1 MSPDMQ
7 SIERLETLT
16 KEELLDRWRKLP
28 GNQPPPAR
36 TDRLLRELAYRMQ
49 EAELGRLDKNTIV
62 SLRRHM
68 TEFEKSLRTRTTAAP
83 ELKTAPKVTLET
95 GSVLTRDWEGKRIT
109 VQVTGP
115 RQYVW
120 EGGTYKSL
128 SALARK
134 ITGQHLSGPFF
145 FGLKDNDH
153 G

>member
-1 MSPDMQ
+1 MQ
-7 SIERLETLT
+7 SIEKLETLT

-36 TDRLLRELAYRMQ
+36 MDRLLRELAYRMQ
-49 EAELGRLDKNTIV
+49 EVELGRLDKNTIV

-68 TEFEKSLRTRTTAAP
+68 TEFEKSLRTRQIADP

-95 GSVLTRDWEGKRIT
+95 GSVLSRDWEGKCIT
-109 VQVTGP
+109 VQVSGP
-115 RQYVW
+115 RQFVW
-120 EGGTYKSL
+120 EGTIYKSL

-134 ITGQHLSGPFF
+134 ITGQHLSGPLF
-145 FGLKDNDH
+145 FGLKEERH

>member
-1 MSPDMQ
+1 MSLDMQ

-49 EAELGRLDKNTIV
+49 EAELGRLDKNTTV

-68 TEFEKSLRTRTTAAP
+68 TEFEKSLQTRKTVQPEIKTTS
-83 ELKTAPKVTLET
+83 KVTLET

-115 RQYVW
+115 RQFAC
-120 EGGTYKSL
+120 EGETFKSL

-134 ITGQHLSGPFF
+134 ITGQHLSGPLF
-145 FGLKDNDH
+145 FGLKEERH

>member
-1 MSPDMQ
+1 VSPDMQ

-49 EAELGRLDKNTIV
+49 EVELGRLDKNTIV

-68 TEFEKSLRTRTTAAP
+68 TEFEKSLRTRQTAIP

-115 RQYVW
+115 RQFVW
-120 EGGTYKSL
+120 EGVSYKSL

-134 ITGQHLSGPFF
+134 ITGQHLSGPLF
-145 FGLKDNDH
+145 FGLKEDH
-153 G
+153 HA